1 MDRGPRHLLN
11 FGHTFGHAYEALG
24 GYQTYTHGEAV
35 AAGMAAM
42 LRWQQGRGED
52 VSQSL
57 ARLLPLLEKYHLPAA
72 IPCDTKAL
80 AGLLRRDKKGSGDG
94 IRIVTLSAPGRGEIR
109 RVTWAELM
117 EGLA

>member
-1 MDRGPRHLLN
+1 MRN
-11 FGHTFGHAYEALG
+11 CSTS
-24 GYQTYTHGEAV
+24 
-35 AAGMAAM
+35 AGMAAM

-72 IPCDTKAL
+72 IPCEKKAL

-94 IRIVTLSAPGRGEIR
+94 IRIVTLTAPGHGEIR
-109 RVTWAELM
+109 CVSWDELM